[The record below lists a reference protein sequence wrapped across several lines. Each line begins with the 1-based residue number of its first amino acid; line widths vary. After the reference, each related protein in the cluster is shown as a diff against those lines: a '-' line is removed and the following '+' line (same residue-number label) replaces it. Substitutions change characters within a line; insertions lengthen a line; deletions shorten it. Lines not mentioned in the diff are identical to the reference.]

1 MSAVTSGIHPSV
13 NLNKFASDEMKIIDK
28 FKSEWYVT
36 HGGEE
41 IKLGSKSTYRY
52 FLIKPVNNYQEM
64 FNLERE
70 IIVIFSPY
78 AFFEP
83 RTLDAIDYVTE
94 RYQSLRLEKV
104 CSIIISRDEQ
114 IEDKLKE
121 LLKNDQ
127 ESQILIPFNYKELL
141 ENHDPYFIRNR
152 FKKHFYTRDL
162 FAFEAPLRK
171 DLYFF
176 GRNDLVNKIV
186 NRHKSCENSGLFG
199 LRKTGKT
206 SVIFGVQRTLQK
218 MDEHFVFIDCQS
230 PSFHLRRWN
239 RALYY
244 LILEISKQN
253 KLNLKLNPEEKYTEE
268 DAAFVFEHEIIRIHK
283 ELGNKTLLII
293 FDEIENITFN
303 ISPSRHWRKE
313 LDFVYFW
320 QSLRSTFQK
329 LDHVFSFLLV
339 GTNPMCV
346 ESSSITGYDNPI
358 FNQFSYEYIPGFDV
372 KQTREMV
379 RKLGRIMGIRFDE
392 ILYSKLT
399 EEYGGHPFLIRHV
412 CSIIN
417 QNSSQERP
425 TEVNKL
431 TYNAAK
437 EIFKREHSNYIE
449 MILHVLK
456 TFYSDEYEMLKF
468 LALDDFD
475 NFAKYE
481 RISPTYTN
489 HLLGYGIIDK
499 WDEGYSFKIESV
511 KDYLSGK
518 HRYEKLELSQKEML
532 AEISERRNE
541 LEPKL
546 RLIVRNQLLSN
557 FGKVRASQI
566 VLGIMGGWR
575 KERYKD
581 DSYND
586 LFDPSVSTIYINDLR
601 KIMIKE
607 WNVFKNIFEM
617 DRAELDSKM
626 TAINKYRSDAHAKL
640 ITKNQMAYFRA
651 SISSIEEITANFL
664 T

>member
-1 MSAVTSGIHPSV
+1 MSEVYPGIHPSV
-13 NLNKFASDEMKIIDK
+13 NLNNFTSDEIKIIDK

-52 FLIKPVNNYQEM
+52 FLVKPLKNYQEM

-70 IIVIFSPY
+70 IIVLFSPY
-78 AFFEP
+78 AVFEP
-83 RTLDAIDYVTE
+83 RTLDAIDYIAE
-94 RYQSLRLEKV
+94 SFQSLRLEKV
-104 CSIIISRDEQ
+104 CSILISRDEQ
-114 IEDKLKE
+114 IEEELKE

-127 ESQILIPFNYKELL
+127 ESQILIPFNYKELIK
-141 ENHDPYFIRNR
+141 NHDPYFIRNR
-152 FKKHFYTRDL
+152 LKKHFYTRDL
-162 FAFEAPLRK
+162 FAFEAPLKK

-206 SVIFGVQRTLQK
+206 SVIFGVQRTLLK
-218 MDEHFVFIDCQS
+218 MEEHFVFIDCQS

-244 LILEISKQN
+244 LILEITKQN
-253 KLNLKLNPEEKYTEE
+253 KLTLNLNPEVKYTEE
-268 DAAFVFEHEIIRIHK
+268 NAAFVFEHEISRIHK

-303 ISPSRHWRKE
+303 ISPSSHWRMD

-329 LDHVFSFLLV
+329 LDNVFSFLLV

-346 ESSSITGYDNPI
+346 ESSSIKGFDNPI

-399 EEYGGHPFLIRHV
+399 EDYGGHPFLIRHV

-417 QNSSQERP
+417 KNSSQERP
-425 TEVNKL
+425 TIVSKL
-431 TYNAAK
+431 IYNSAK
-437 EIFKREHSNYIE
+437 DIFKREYSNYIE
-449 MILHVLK
+449 MILDVLK
-456 TFYSDEYEMLKF
+456 KFYSDEYKMLKF
-468 LALDDFD
+468 LALDDYD

-481 RISPTYTN
+481 KISPTYTN

-511 KDYLSGK
+511 KDYLSEK
-518 HRYEKLELSQKEML
+518 HWYEKLELSQEEML
-532 AEISERRNE
+532 AEISKRRND

-557 FGKVRASQI
+557 LGKEQASQI

-575 KERYKD
+575 KIRYND
-581 DSYND
+581 ISYND
-586 LFDPSVSTIYINDLR
+586 LFNSSLSDIYFDDLR
-601 KIMIKE
+601 KIIIKK
-607 WNVFKNIFEM
+607 WDIFKNIFEI
-617 DRAELDSKM
+617 DKTELDSKL
-626 TAINKYRSDAHAKL
+626 TAINKYRYDAHAKP
-640 ITKNQMAYFRA
+640 ITRNQMAYFRA
-651 SISSIEEITANFL
+651 SISSIEEITDNFL